1 MILLGNQLL
10 IGNYKNYEF
19 IPIEFIKL
27 DNN

>member
-1 MILLGNQLL
+1 MIILGSQLL
-10 IGNYKNYEF
+10 IMNYKNYEF